1 METGVYLTK
10 EVLDIFDKIKK
21 QSLPNIRKAKRII
34 DSLVQKYNNAPY
46 YTNKITLTIDNV
58 SAINLVN
65 ILGEFFFGSRKDTKT
80 NFDDF
85 IKVFNNNIPGEK
97 KSTTQ
102 VTTNKSTTS
111 FSKEDVKSVKMEL
124 SEDFWLALEKIA
136 DDNDPAS
143 WALIKFVEYD
153 QKKPGSNVLGIK
165 FVDINDDNPSL
176 FDVRFASGQKTKIP
190 IFNFFKQYFNKLTN
204 TEINDFIQSLKK
216 IVSTGSYEPSNVIK
230 VPDFK
235 FNPKDI
241 RSTFI
246 SLVTETYPKGHE
258 DEVVK
263 FLPKDLI
270 KDEFGNYYK
279 VIGDSDVMFTSHL
292 DTVSFKTDVT
302 LLSRIVDD
310 NQEIIS
316 SDGTTILGAD
326 DKAGVTVLLYMMA
339 HNIPGVY
346 YFFVGEETGGI
357 GSGKVAESYRK
368 FPHLK
373 KIRKCVSFDRRNYYS
388 VITSQ
393 MYDSCCSDEFGQ
405 ALCQELNKSGLK
417 MGLDPTGVF
426 TDSANFMEI
435 IPECTNVS
443 VGYFNE
449 HTYKEALNIT
459 FLERLAKACLKVDW
473 QGLPVYRF
481 ADMSQDVLESWSEII
496 DEIEETGTHNEL
508 KYSGDK
514 NKLVLKLDF
523 EQTSLEEAYNDLGNL
538 EYIFSQ
544 YNLQPKITFKGSII
558 KFEIA

>member
-58 SAINLVN
+58 STINLVN

-97 KSTTQ
+97 KSTSQ

-165 FVDINDDNPSL
+165 FIDINDDNPSL

-496 DEIEETGTHNEL
+496 DEIEEAGTHNEL